1 MRSALRTEDT
11 RRARRRWWPAVLAAV
26 SVLAAQVGCHPVTY
40 EQTYLH
46 AGHNYAFRRAYPS
59 VDALFNAFDF
69 GHAALYERELRSPR
83 SITRDV
89 DTVLYAQ
96 VIGDVLRHPSR
107 VTLDETALAPRY
119 TVMVPELVESF
130 EWAHVLHRQLYD
142 VLSDARVS
150 DEQRDA
156 RVAEVMRYYRSRPD
170 LALSGVPK
178 SMTLMD
184 GQAFS
189 QTLRIAAPSYNA
201 LIWSYHWLQMVL
213 YEALLAQPPGAA
225 RDTLVQRSVGTFWTL
240 AQSRGRTPSVMPM
253 SPAIA
258 PRFSSRYPE
267 AAAIF
272 DNLHSLHDVV
282 GDILA
287 SPRVAPSAKR
297 AALLLAL
304 RQYQDTVTSPLT
316 RAEWTT
322 MAREMG
328 VSAMGGTLLP

>member
-1 MRSALRTEDT
+1 MRSASRTED
-11 RRARRRWWPAVLAAV
+11 RRRERRRWWATVAAMCVLATQ
-26 SVLAAQVGCHPVTY
+26 SGCHPATY

-89 DTVLYAQ
+89 DTVLYDR

-107 VTLDETALAPRY
+107 VTLDEAAFAPRY

-130 EWAHVLHRQLYD
+130 EWAHMLHRQLYD
-142 VLSDARVS
+142 VLSDTHVS

-156 RVAEVMRYYRSRPD
+156 RVAEVLRYYRSRPD
-170 LALSGVPK
+170 LALSSVPK
-178 SMTLMD
+178 SMTLME

-189 QTLRIAAPSYNA
+189 QTLRNAAPSYNS

-225 RDTLVQRSVGTFWTL
+225 RDTLVQRTVRSFWTL
-240 AQSRGRTPSVMPM
+240 AESHGRAPSVMPM

-258 PRFSSRYPE
+258 PRFSRRYPE
-267 AAAIF
+267 AAAVF

-287 SPRVAPSAKR
+287 SSRVAASAKR
-297 AALLLAL
+297 ATLLLAL
-304 RQYQDTVTSPLT
+304 RQYQDSVTSSVT
-316 RAEWTT
+316 REDWRA
-322 MAREMG
+322 MAREMD